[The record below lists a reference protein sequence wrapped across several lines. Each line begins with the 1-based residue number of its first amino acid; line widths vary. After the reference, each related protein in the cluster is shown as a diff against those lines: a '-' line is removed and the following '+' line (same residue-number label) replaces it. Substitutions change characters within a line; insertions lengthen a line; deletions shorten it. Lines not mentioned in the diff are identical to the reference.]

1 MKTKALSATLLMY
14 GIAASLAS
22 SALGADYGGTLTDK
36 GAYYNTI
43 GYSAVYGD
51 GALKAPGTYSTGI
64 DQLYKNAWYYRPS
77 FSNQCR
83 SFGNLG
89 DPVSTYVGNTHTAT
103 WASTGPFGAT
113 FAADIKTV
121 LTGYGSTSNRA
132 MFQTTVTIKNLQPT
146 AVTHNIYYTLDADV
160 GGWDSISDDTA
171 EIITGNKSNFR
182 ISDPINGSFEVLT
195 SGVNRYCMGVAADTW
210 KRMNAPG
217 FVDFTNTGSGT
228 TGDVSG
234 ILQWTFTLQPGQSK
248 TIRLGVGVNTPPI
261 LPCDGDFNRDGF
273 LDFSDFDDFVNAFE
287 EGSASSDFNAD
298 GFLDFSDF
306 DGFVAAFETG
316 C

>member
-1 MKTKALSATLLMY
+1 ML
-14 GIAASLAS
+14 AAVSFSHA
-22 SALGADYGGTLTDK
+22 ADYGGTLTDK

-51 GALKAPGTYSTGI
+51 GALKAPGTATTGI

-83 SFGNLG
+83 TFGNLG

-103 WASTGPFGAT
+103 WASNGPFGAFFGAT
-113 FAADIKTV
+113 IKTV
-121 LTGYGSTSNRA
+121 LTGYGAASNKA
-132 MFQTTVTIKNLQPT
+132 MLQTTLTITNQQST
-146 AVTHNIYYTLDADV
+146 AVTHNIYYALDADV
-160 GGWDSISDDTA
+160 GGWDSLADDTA
-171 EIITGNKSNFR
+171 EIINGNKSNFR
-182 ISDPINGSFEVLT
+182 IYDPVNGSFEVLT
-195 SGVNRYCMGVAADTW
+195 SGVTRYAMGLAADTW
-210 KRMNAPG
+210 KRMNTID
-217 FVDFTNTGSGT
+217 FVDFGNTGSGT

-248 TIRLGVGVNTPPI
+248 TIRLAVGVNTPPMV
-261 LPCDGDFNRDGF
+261 PCDGDFNRDGF
-273 LDFSDFDDFVNAFE
+273 LDFSDFDAFVNSFE
-287 EGSASSDFNAD
+287 EGNASADFNND

-306 DGFVAAFETG
+306 DAFVAAFDAG